1 MIHGRSHRAWRSPD
15 RNRKTNRRQTC
26 RSPVLVDQRRRSGR
40 SGVQLFRG
48 VQAVQMM
55 ADSSPAAANSYAT
68 LGTRVAS
75 LPPLTSMSVP
85 VM

>member
-1 MIHGRSHRAWRSPD
+1 
-15 RNRKTNRRQTC
+15 
-26 RSPVLVDQRRRSGR
+26 
-40 SGVQLFRG
+40 
-48 VQAVQMM
+48 MM